1 MVGEKIPSFLEK
13 DPKKKKRV
21 FFFFFNLIELKAV
34 SKTFMF
40 EVLHQI
46 AISSN
51 LESGFRQF

>member
-21 FFFFFNLIELKAV
+21 FFFFNLIELKAV
-34 SKTFMF
+34 SKTFVF